1 MLNLGGIANVTL
13 LTPGAPVRGFDTG
26 PANVLLDGWCQR
38 HLNQP
43 LTPTAAG
50 GQRQVLAPLLEALI
64 AGEPWFALPPPK
76 STGRDLFNMRWLD
89 DRLAAC
95 DGPRPA
101 PEDAGHIAAP
111 DGQDRGQRH

>member
-1 MLNLGGIANVTL
+1 MQLNAPALLAELSGIDVVADFRSRDVAAAARARRWCRPSMRIFGAPQARAVLNLGGIANVTL

-50 GQRQVLAPLLEALI
+50 
-64 AGEPWFALPPPK
+64 
-76 STGRDLFNMRWLD
+76 
-89 DRLAAC
+89 
-95 DGPRPA
+95 RPA
-101 PEDAGHIAAP
+101 A
-111 DGQDRGQRH
+111 RCWRRYSRR